1 MAGRRMQV
9 RLAACLVFLLV
20 LAACG
25 AGEPG
30 ETGTPGT
37 DTAGGAPSPDAT
49 GTPAAAELQ
58 TVRVGY
64 IPGPAPAT
72 HLWLGMQRGYFE
84 EEGLNIEATRFDT
97 GISLSN
103 ALVGGSLDLGV
114 MGPVIANFPAR
125 GQGQVFLI
133 NSIEID
139 IHQLWVDP
147 ESGIESVA
155 DLEGETV
162 ATTTG
167 TAAHMFLLVALR
179 EAGVDPA
186 AVDIVNF
193 DMPAATNAFITGA
206 VPAAAIWA
214 PFDAQ
219 VQEQRPDAVMI
230 DSAAAYYPDNLA
242 IVGGW
247 VANNDYYE
255 GNRDVLQAVAR
266 AWMKANAEIVEDPDG
281 AVEIAHRQA
290 EDLME
295 LDQYRTIFEAADWL
309 PNDEWNDRYQD
320 GSVLQWVGDLH
331 RLFVELGVLEEEV
344 DPATFVD
351 TTIYRDAY
359 ENFEE

>member
-1 MAGRRMQV
+1 MAALSGV
-9 RLAACLVFLLV
+9 RLATGLMAVVLL

-25 AGEPG
+25 DN
-30 ETGTPGT
+30 GTPGGTGSPGATPGSGDTPPAT
-37 DTAGGAPSPDAT
+37 DDQTR
-49 GTPAAAELQ
+49 ELQ

-72 HLWLGMQRGYFE
+72 HLWLGLEQGYFE

-103 ALVGGSLDLGV
+103 ALVGGSLDVGI
-114 MGPVIANFPAR
+114 MGPVVANFPAR

-147 ESGIESVA
+147 ASGIESVA
-155 DLEGETV
+155 DLEGQTV

-186 AVDIVNF
+186 SVDIVNF

-219 VQEQRPDAVMI
+219 VREQRPEAEMI
-230 DSAAAYYPDNLA
+230 ASAGEYYPDDLA
-242 IVGGW
+242 IIGGW
-247 VANNDYYE
+247 VANNEYHE
-255 GNRDVLQAVAR
+255 QNRDVLLALTR
-266 AWMKANAEIVEDPDG
+266 AWLKANEDIVNDPDQ

-290 EDLME
+290 EDLMDIE
-295 LDQYRTIFEAADWL
+295 QYRTIFDAADWL
-309 PNDEWNDRYQD
+309 PNDEWNEKYQD
-320 GSVLQWVGDLH
+320 GSVAQWIGDLE
-331 RLFVELGVLEEEV
+331 RLFVELGVVEEFVE
-344 DPATFVD
+344 PETFVD
-351 TTIYRDAY
+351 TTIYPETY
-359 ENFEE
+359 EQSGG